1 MKRIPALAALAA
13 AALAAGC
20 ASAPPELDK
29 SLEPFTPIAA
39 SSRNV
44 LAEEIREP
52 ESVVAA
58 LVDVDMRSDPR
69 ITLLRYTPVRFDT
82 STSGDLRLHALAP
95 EESFASMA
103 GLRDAIR
110 KRHAKGTVGVVVYFN
125 GLPAGTPARK
135 LRDRESAALA
145 EVLAEGLTPMFEESG
160 IPFAWIVPN
169 SARLAPILK

>member
-1 MKRIPALAALAA
+1 MKKSGSFLSSISTKLMLLIIIGVFLLSAVLVTVSIVLTGRILTKGAATQMNLFCEERGAD
-13 AALAAGC
+13 
-20 ASAPPELDK
+20 LD
-29 SLEPFTPIAA
+29 T
-39 SSRNV
+39 
-44 LAEEIREP
+44 
-52 ESVVAA
+52 
-58 LVDVDMRSDPR
+58 D
-69 ITLLRYTPVRFDT
+69 LLRIEDAVGSLARWTRSKIPDVRTITED
-82 STSGDLRLHALAP
+82 
-95 EESFASMA
+95 A

-169 SARLAPILK
+169 SARLFPVLK